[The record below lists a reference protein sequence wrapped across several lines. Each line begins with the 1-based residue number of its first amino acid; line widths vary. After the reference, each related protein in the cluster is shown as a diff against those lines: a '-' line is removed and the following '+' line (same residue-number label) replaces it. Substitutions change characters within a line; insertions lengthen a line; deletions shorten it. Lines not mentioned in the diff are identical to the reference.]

1 MGYAW
6 WSGMTASAKKRV
18 GRYEVYAEIASGGM
32 ATVHFGRQLGH
43 VGFSRLVAIKRLHP
57 HIAKDPDFV
66 SMFLDEARLATR
78 IRHANVVPTLDVVA
92 AAGELILVMDYV
104 HGESLARLLAT
115 MATRKERVDPHV
127 ATTIGIGMLEGLHAA
142 HEAKNERGLA
152 LEIVHR
158 DVSPQNVL
166 VGVDGAAR
174 VFDFG
179 IAKAVDRLH
188 TTQDGSLK
196 GKIAYMSPEQ
206 LDNAPV
212 DRRTDV
218 WAASVVLW
226 ELLVGKRLFV
236 ADSQAALIRVIMT
249 KPVPAPSSLGCPLEL
264 DAVLARGLA
273 KDPNERFSTAREMAV
288 AIEEAFASAPART
301 VSKWV
306 DDVAKSSLDA
316 RARLLDAID
325 RGAADERPSGST
337 RGDMNAFLDGAMAPA
352 PSDPRAMDPEPT
364 GIERATR
371 IHRDVEPS
379 STSAST
385 EKTLR
390 FSVLGELAAG
400 GMGRVDLARCA
411 DADAGLGLVAVKRLL
426 PIFAMDPQFVRM
438 FESEA
443 RLTGALDHPNI
454 VGLVGYGT
462 DEEGLFLATAL
473 VWGGSLAQLERS
485 RKRLGEP
492 PPLDLV
498 PYIGARIASALAAAH
513 SLTDRSGKLLEVIHR
528 DVSLGNVLVGV
539 NGEIKLADFGVAKA
553 CAMASNTAT
562 GVLKGKTHYLAP
574 EYVRGDTIDSRSDL
588 FSLGVVLYQLASGTR
603 PFDGAND
610 GEVIQR
616 ILGGAAESLAVR
628 APKLDPAVGQIIERL
643 LARDPARRA
652 PGGAE
657 ALAAEL
663 LDCLAARGKR
673 LEDVDAAVGIYAERY
688 GAAQLAKIHELD
700 RLSTDETVVTATGP
714 SSMPGS
720 TSGRT
725 TLPGPS
731 SASAKLLH
739 VTLTAPPSVSLAALK
754 RTLPMEG
761 WLPISSGMP
770 RRAGLATTTPA
781 PLLVRMPTPAS
792 LGAIPV
798 GVMPRVAAAV
808 DPALP
813 RAAIARVPPA
823 VVAALVGLLAILA
836 VAIVAVV
843 VRRNARS
850 AESSQVAPVTP
861 VTPSESSSSSDLPP
875 SVGLSPSVAPAPPP
889 RAATSVEAAP
899 PLAVAAALAPSAP
912 TRPPVV
918 AGAHRKPGRA
928 GAGQGP
934 GTGAGPAPAAPTRCT
949 SFDFDY
955 PACLKR

>member
-1 MGYAW
+1 
-6 WSGMTASAKKRV
+6 MTASAKKRV

-115 MATRKERVDPHV
+115 MAARKERVDPHV
-127 ATTIGIGMLEGLHAA
+127 ATTIGVGMLEGLHAA
-142 HEAKNERGLA
+142 HEAKNERGVA

-212 DRRTDV
+212 DRRTDI

-249 KPVPAPSSLGCPLEL
+249 KPVPAPSSLGCPPEL

-288 AIEEAFASAPART
+288 AIEEAFAGAPARN

-306 DDVAKSSLDA
+306 DDVAKGALEA

-337 RGDMNAFLDGAMAPA
+337 RGDMNAFLDGVPAPA
-352 PSDPRAMDPEPT
+352 SSDPRR
-364 GIERATR
+364 IEETRIEAATR
-371 IHRDVEPS
+371 IRGERDQ
-379 STSAST
+379 AST
-385 EKTLR
+385 DKTLR
-390 FSVLGELAAG
+390 FTVLGELAAG

-411 DADAGLGLVAVKRLL
+411 DSDVGLGLVAVKRLL
-426 PIFAMDPQFVRM
+426 PIFAMDPQFIRM

-473 VWGGSLAQLERS
+473 VQGGSLSQLERT

-498 PYIGARIASALAAAH
+498 PYVGARIADALAAAH
-513 SLTDRSGKLLEVIHR
+513 ALKDADGNLLEVVHR

-539 NGEIKLADFGVAKA
+539 NGEIKLSDFGVAKA
-553 CAMASNTAT
+553 CAMASHTAT

-574 EYVRGDTIDSRSDL
+574 EYVRGDTVDSRSDL

-616 ILGGAAESLAVR
+616 ILGSTPEPLAVR
-628 APKLDPAVGQIIERL
+628 APKLDPAVARIIERL
-643 LARDPARRA
+643 LSRDPARRA
-652 PGGAE
+652 PGGA
-657 ALAAEL
+657 AMLASEL

-673 LEDVDAAVGIYAERY
+673 PEELDAAVAIYAERY
-688 GAAQLAKIHELD
+688 GAAQIAKIHELD
-700 RLSTDETVVTATGP
+700 RAASDETVVDDTAPQSMLP
-714 SSMPGS
+714 SSL
-720 TSGRT
+720 R

-731 SASAKLLH
+731 SASAKVLH

-761 WLPISSGMP
+761 ANASAAA
-770 RRAGLATTTPA
+770 RRAGLTTTAPTPA
-781 PLLVRMPTPAS
+781 PAFAPLAPMVA
-792 LGAIPV
+792 PV
-798 GVMPRVAAAV
+798 AAVPPVAAAAAV
-808 DPALP
+808 APRSQAA
-813 RAAIARVPPA
+813 RAAVPPA
-823 VVAALVGLLAILA
+823 MLALIGVCALLV

-843 VRRNARS
+843 VRRNAQIVRDEES
-850 AESSQVAPVTP
+850 ASTAAASADPAPPVVVAPLGATAIPGESAPAAAAAAAAVVPAPAATP
-861 VTPSESSSSSDLPP
+861 I
-875 SVGLSPSVAPAPPP
+875 APAPSSATP
-889 RAATSVEAAP
+889 RA
-899 PLAVAAALAPSAP
+899 PL
-912 TRPPVV
+912 V
-918 AGAHRKPGRA
+918 AGAHRKPGRTPGA
-928 GAGQGP
+928 AGAAGTGGAAGGGGAGQ
-934 GTGAGPAPAAPTRCT
+934 PAAPTRCT